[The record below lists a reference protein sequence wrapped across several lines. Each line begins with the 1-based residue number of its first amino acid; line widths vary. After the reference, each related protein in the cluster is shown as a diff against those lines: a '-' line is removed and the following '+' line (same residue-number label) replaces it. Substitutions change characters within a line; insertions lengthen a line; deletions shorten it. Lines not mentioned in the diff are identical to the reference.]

1 MEISPLREKYTV
13 ELHLADL
20 EGDPYPILK
29 KLRTDQPVA
38 WLPGMGLWLVTRWDE
53 VMTVNT
59 QPDLFTAETTP
70 SFLGDAL
77 GPNMLALEGP
87 PAQRLKEAMLPP
99 FLTKGSAGWY
109 VAERMVAVADELID
123 QMAAEDGC
131 DLMSAYA
138 APFSTI
144 SLQVVLGLDQVPWQ
158 KMWAWCQGVCAG
170 IVNWEGDPDLTALA
184 DQAKAALS
192 EVILEKI
199 DQVKRQPDHSAISH
213 MVHLKNDRLTED
225 EIINNVRLMISGG
238 INEPRDGIGLAA
250 HALFS
255 HPQLKQ
261 QVLAD
266 ERLWPKLVN
275 EVFRFYSPVGTS
287 TRQTTGPVTL
297 AGVALPAGELIA
309 AVLTSANRD
318 EAHWSQPE
326 RFDIHRREGQN
337 LAFAI
342 GQHKCLGAWLGFQ
355 EVLVGT
361 KRLFERLPH
370 LRPQSDE
377 PVEISGFEFRGP
389 KHLAVVWDPQR
400 KGNYSA

>member
-1 MEISPLREKYTV
+1 MEREKYTV
-13 ELHLADL
+13 ELQLADL
-20 EGDPYPILK
+20 ESDPYPILK
-29 KLRTDQPVA
+29 ALRTDQPVA
-38 WLPGMGLWLVTRWDE
+38 WVPGMGLWLVTRWDE
-53 VMTVNT
+53 VMTINT
-59 QPDLFTAETTP
+59 RPDLFTAETTP

-87 PAQRLKEAMLPP
+87 PAQRLKEAMLPS

-109 VAERMVAVADELID
+109 VTERMVAVADELID
-123 QMAAEDGC
+123 HMEPEGEC
-131 DLMSAYA
+131 DLMPAYA
-138 APFSTI
+138 GPFSTI

-158 KMWAWCQGVCAG
+158 KMWDWCQGLCAG
-170 IVNWEGDPDLTALA
+170 IANWEGDPALTALA

-192 EVILEKI
+192 EVIQEKI
-199 DQVKRQPDHSAISH
+199 DRVKDQPDHSAISH
-213 MVHLKNDRLTED
+213 MVHLKEASLTDE

-250 HALFS
+250 RALFS
-255 HPQLKQ
+255 HPEIKR

-318 EAHWSQPE
+318 ERHWSNPDA
-326 RFDIHRREGQN
+326 FDIHRREGQN

-361 KRLFERLPH
+361 KRLFERLPK
-370 LRPQSDE
+370 LRLHPEEQ
-377 PVEISGFEFRGP
+377 VVISGFEFRGP
-389 KHLAVVWDPQR
+389 KSLRVVWDEAKKDKP
-400 KGNYSA
+400 